1 MVVEAT
7 FSGQRVADLAQTE
20 RESLVGH
27 DSRARTGPA
36 RYALRAVSAEV
47 RSRGEGRRGREE
59 AESEAA
65 EIMTLS
71 QNPTSK
77 SPLMLRLVCIANNDR
92 THCS

>member
-47 RSRGEGRRGREE
+47 RSRGEGRRGRGGGRERGSGDYDAVTE
-59 AESEAA
+59 PNIKESPDAP
-65 EIMTLS
+65 TRLHS
-71 QNPTSK
+71 QQ
-77 SPLMLRLVCIANNDR
+77 
-92 THCS
+92 